1 MQRRSHLLMKETS
14 LQVITLNKRPD
25 LLALAQHNP
34 KRYPVLF
41 QSLGQV
47 LPAQSQIKS
56 LAQWDLLSIANGE
69 QIVASDI
76 GRGSFFAELDRCL
89 SKTLQ
94 SVDVIDCAPPFIG
107 GWVVYLGYELS
118 DEIEPTLK
126 LPATEFEFPRA
137 FALRTPGVIAID
149 RLTGIALLVFEAGYD
164 ALLGQ
169 VEQDLALNL
178 SSLCS
183 APIAAHITEDAP
195 ELFLNSTE
203 RVHEYLKAGDVFQ
216 ANISR
221 GWQARLQ
228 QSVSSAQIYANLCAA
243 NPAPFAALAQ
253 FDQFA
258 IISSSPERLVQSQN
272 SWVQTRPIAGTRAR
286 KIGDLPLND
295 QEKDA
300 FVGDIKERAEHIMLI
315 DLERN
320 DLGRVCVAGSVVVD
334 ELLTVESYAHVH
346 HIVSNVAG
354 RLRPDVG
361 PIALLKAV
369 FPGGTITGCPKV
381 RCMEIIAELE
391 QTGRGPY
398 TGALGYINHN
408 GDMDFNILIRTFA
421 RVDNTLY
428 FRAGAGIVM
437 DSVSSKELLETRAK
451 AKGMLRAISEI
462 EQ

>member
-1 MQRRSHLLMKETS
+1 MEVNLQTEESS

-34 KRYPVLF
+34 KRYPALF
-41 QSLGQV
+41 QSLGQ
-47 LPAQSQIKS
+47 PESQNPGEVKAH
-56 LAQWDLLSIANGE
+56 AQWDLLSIANGE
-69 QIVASDI
+69 QIVANRKME
-76 GRGSFFAELDRCL
+76 GAFFSELASCV
-89 SKTLQ
+89 SGMAQPET
-94 SVDVIDCAPPFIG
+94 SPVENAPPFLG

-118 DEIEPTLK
+118 DEIEPTLV
-126 LPATEFEFPRA
+126 LPATHFEFPRA
-137 FALRTPGVIAID
+137 FALRAPGVIAIN
-149 RLTGIALLVFEAGYD
+149 RHSGIALLIFEPGFD
-164 ALLGQ
+164 ALLDA
-169 VEQDLALNL
+169 VKHDLTLNL
-178 SSLCS
+178 TAINS
-183 APIAAHITEDAP
+183 APMVAKITEDAP
-195 ELFLNSTE
+195 QRFLDGVA
-203 RVHEYLKAGDVFQ
+203 RVHSYLEAGDTFQ
-216 ANISR
+216 ANVSR
-221 GWQARLQ
+221 GWQAQLDQ
-228 QSVSSAQIYANLCAA
+228 PISNAQIYANLCAA

-253 FDQFA
+253 FDKFA

-272 SWVQTRPIAGTRAR
+272 GWVQTRPIAGTRAR

-295 QEKDA
+295 QEKAA

-320 DLGRVCVAGSVVVD
+320 DLGRVCVAGSIVVD

-354 RLRPDVG
+354 ELRADVG
-361 PIALLKAV
+361 PIELLKAV

-398 TGALGYINHN
+398 TGALGYISCN

-437 DSVSSKELLETRAK
+437 DSDANKELLETRAK
-451 AKGMLRAISEI
+451 AKGMLRALI
-462 EQ
+462 

>member
-1 MQRRSHLLMKETS
+1 ML
-14 LQVITLNKRPD
+14 VITLKNRPD

-41 QSLGQV
+41 QSLGQD
-47 LPAQSQIKS
+47 LPAQYQVQPH
-56 LAQWDLLSIANGE
+56 AQWDLLSIASGE
-69 QIVASDI
+69 RIVANAK
-76 GRGSFFAELDRCL
+76 GAGSFFAELGACL
-89 SKTLQ
+89 SKAIQ
-94 SVDVIDCAPPFIG
+94 HNDVFDNAPPFIG
-107 GWVVYLGYELS
+107 GWVAYLGYELS

-149 RLTGIALLVFEAGYD
+149 RHTGITLLVFETGFD
-164 ALLGQ
+164 ALLDQ
-169 VEQDLALNL
+169 VQQDLALNL
-178 SSLCS
+178 STLRS

-221 GWQARLQ
+221 GWQAQLQ
-228 QSVSSAQIYANLCAA
+228 QSVSNAQIYANLCAA

-258 IISSSPERLVQSQN
+258 IISSSPERLIQSQ
-272 SWVQTRPIAGTRAR
+272 SGRVQTRPIAGTRAR
-286 KIGDLPLND
+286 KMGDLPLND
-295 QEKDA
+295 REKNA

-320 DLGRVCVAGSVVVD
+320 DLGRVCEAGSVVVD

-354 RLRPDVG
+354 KLRGDIG
-361 PIALLKAV
+361 PIELLKAV

-391 QTGRGPY
+391 ETGRGPY
-398 TGALGYINHN
+398 TGALGYIGNN

-421 RVDNTLY
+421 RVGDTLY

-451 AKGMLRAISEI
+451 AKGMLRALE
-462 EQ
+462 EAPT

>member
-1 MQRRSHLLMKETS
+1 MP
-14 LQVITLNKRPD
+14 VITLEQHPD

-41 QSLGQV
+41 QSLGQPE
-47 LPAQSQIKS
+47 LKIASQ
-56 LAQWDLLSIANGE
+56 AHVQWDLLSIANGE
-69 QIVASDI
+69 QIVADDK
-76 GRGSFFAELDRCL
+76 GDVDFFTQLDTCL
-89 SKTLQ
+89 SQTSQAKYFDLEN
-94 SVDVIDCAPPFIG
+94 APPFIG

-118 DEIEPTLK
+118 DEIEPTLV
-126 LPATEFEFPRA
+126 LPTTQFKFPRG
-137 FALRTPGVIAID
+137 FALRTPGVIAIN
-149 RLTGIALLVFEAGYD
+149 RRTGIALLIFEPGFD
-164 ALLGQ
+164 AVLSEVQ
-169 VEQDLALNL
+169 QDLTLNL
-178 SSLCS
+178 CAISSF
-183 APIAAHITEDAP
+183 PIAAQISEDAP
-195 ELFLNSTE
+195 QQFLDATE
-203 RVHEYLKAGDVFQ
+203 RVHDYLRSGDVFQ

-221 GWQARLQ
+221 GWQAKLDQ
-228 QSVSSAQIYANLCAA
+228 PVSNAQIYANLRAA

-253 FDQFA
+253 FEQFA

-272 SWVQTRPIAGTRAR
+272 GWVQTRPIAGTRAR
-286 KIGDLPLND
+286 KMGDLPLND
-295 QEKDA
+295 QEKSA

-320 DLGRVCVAGSVVVD
+320 DLGRVCEAGSIVVD

-354 RLRPDVG
+354 RLRSDVG
-361 PIALLKAV
+361 PIELLKAV

-398 TGALGYINHN
+398 TGALGYISHN
-408 GDMDFNILIRTFA
+408 GDLDFNILIRTFA

-451 AKGMLRAISEI
+451 AKGMLRALI
-462 EQ
+462 

>member
-1 MQRRSHLLMKETS
+1 M
-14 LQVITLNKRPD
+14 QVITLNTRPD

-34 KRYPVLF
+34 QRYPALF
-41 QSLGQV
+41 QSLGQA
-47 LPAQSQIKS
+47 LSSPS
-56 LAQWDLLSIANGE
+56 LTQAHAQWDLLCISNGE
-69 QIVASDI
+69 RIVANTKGD
-76 GRGSFFAELDRCL
+76 GAFFAELEAYIGRRIQ
-89 SKTLQ
+89 TNP
-94 SVDVIDCAPPFIG
+94 VIENAPPFVG

-118 DEIEPTLK
+118 DEIELK
-126 LPATEFEFPRA
+126 LQLPATAFEFPRA
-137 FALRTPGVIAID
+137 FALRTPGVIAIN
-149 RLTGIALLVFEAGYD
+149 RHNGNALLIFEAGFE
-164 ALLGQ
+164 ALLSE
-169 VEQDLALNL
+169 VKQDLALNL
-178 SSLCS
+178 SALRS
-183 APIAAHITEDAP
+183 APITAQITEDAP

-203 RVHEYLKAGDVFQ
+203 RVHEYLRAGDVFQ

-221 GWQARLQ
+221 GWQAQLQ
-228 QSVSSAQIYANLCAA
+228 QPVSNAQIYANLCTA

-253 FDQFA
+253 FEQFA

-286 KIGDLPLND
+286 KMGDLPLTD
-295 QEKDA
+295 LEKSA

-320 DLGRVCVAGSVVVD
+320 DLGRVCEAGSVVVD

-354 RLRPDVG
+354 RLRREVG
-361 PIALLKAV
+361 PITLLKAV

-398 TGALGYINHN
+398 TGALGYISHN

-421 RVDNTLY
+421 RVDDTLY

-437 DSVSSKELLETRAK
+437 DSVAEKELLETRAK
-451 AKGMLRAISEI
+451 AKGMLRALG
-462 EQ
+462 